1 MDFSVENS
9 PLTVFPAF
17 VASPIR
23 DSALL
28 FFNTIKLLLK
38 AIINL
43 IRDSE
48 ETAAGE
54 ESEETE
60 DAVENEDE
68 E

>member
-1 MDFSVENS
+1 MSEESGTFEISQY
-9 PLTVFPAF
+9 
-17 VASPIR
+17 R
-23 DSALL
+23 
-28 FFNTIKLLLK
+28 
-38 AIINL
+38 
-43 IRDSE
+43 E

>member
-1 MDFSVENS
+1 MRMTSTKSLRS
-9 PLTVFPAF
+9 PLQKT
-17 VASPIR
+17 S
-23 DSALL
+23 SQ
-28 FFNTIKLLLK
+28 
-38 AIINL
+38 
-43 IRDSE
+43 DSE